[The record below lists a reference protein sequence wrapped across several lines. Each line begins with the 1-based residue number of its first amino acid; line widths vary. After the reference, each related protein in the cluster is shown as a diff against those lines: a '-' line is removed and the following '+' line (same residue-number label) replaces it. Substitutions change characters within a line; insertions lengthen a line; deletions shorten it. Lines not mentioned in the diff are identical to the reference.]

1 MGAKVGGR
9 LSSSFVFGGS
19 GAGDPGRSGDP
30 LALPPL
36 PPWPPGTDDL
46 GSLLFLAG
54 VTFFKGGVPETCL
67 GTAGG
72 EVPEETD
79 AWRCSRV

>member
-1 MGAKVGGR
+1 MGAKVGGW

-19 GAGDPGRSGDP
+19 GAGDPGRRGDP
-30 LALPPL
+30 LALPP
-36 PPWPPGTDDL
+36 WPPDIDDL
-46 GSLLFLAG
+46 GSLPFLAG
-54 VTFFKGGVPETCL
+54 VTFFRGGVPETFL

-79 AWRCSRV
+79 A